1 MISFNELDL
10 SAVAESRGV
19 SLLQPGTYDV
29 KVLNAE
35 WQEMSNGNGHQVM
48 VELEDT
54 GGTGTIRHWINVSH
68 KTSKQA
74 QEIGQRQ
81 LKSLLQFGG
90 HPNPDKPGDIGTMR
104 GLIVGAVVGMSK
116 ERRNPNTG
124 KIMESRPE
132 VRGYRLPKN
141 DAADVP
147 SNGAADTADFDD
159 ALPDF

>member
-1 MISFNELDL
+1 MTTFSELDL
-10 SAVAESRGV
+10 SGIEEARGV
-19 SLLQPGTYDV
+19 SILQPGTYDV
-29 KVLNAE
+29 RVLTAE
-35 WQEMSNGNGHQVM
+35 WQEMNNGNGHQVM

-54 GGTGTIRHWINVSH
+54 AGTGTIRHWINVHH

-90 HPNPDKPGDIGTMR
+90 HPNPDKPGDISSLR
-104 GLIVGAVVGMSK
+104 GLIVGAVVGMSR
-116 ERRNPNTG
+116 ERRNPNNG
-124 KIMESRPE
+124 KVMEARPE
-132 VRGYRLPKN
+132 VKGYRIPKN

-147 SNGAADTADFDD
+147 AGKEDFDD